1 MIFFPEKKYHKNV
14 KESEWSYKGEA
25 KKSDGFKDPKDV
37 RLLRLIS
44 EGLLNPQDT
53 LPIVSNDAIISSQ
66 INSNYFSILTRTI
79 TSTQNK
85 KLINF

>member
-1 MIFFPEKKYHKNV
+1 M
-14 KESEWSYKGEA
+14 KEPEWSYKGET
-25 KKSDGFKDPKDV
+25 KKSDVLKDPKDV

-66 INSNYFSILTRTI
+66 INSNYSFSNHPSTVYLLVLPIKSLILT
-79 TSTQNK
+79 
-85 KLINF
+85 